1 MKTRFRKVLLYVFL
15 GLTLLCTVAA
25 AISALTN
32 IGLPTHSQVTERLSE
47 LEKARLAETI
57 HLRQELGDAVWP
69 GWGQADIPIIVYNE
83 EYAFLVG
90 YPDPPDGWLKMPRRQ
105 ARGGAWEPVP
115 GDIFQGQVYYRQQLA
130 GPNLTPEN
138 YTVLVG
144 ERWVATMETK
154 EYMEIKFYA
163 DIRQQIPPF
172 LQEVFPYR
180 LVWGFLVDETEN
192 YIGGLEHESFHALQG
207 SLAGERLA
215 EAEYAN
221 QNESQYPWD
230 DTTLDKLWQQEMDLL
245 VQAVQADTTEQA
257 AELGRQF
264 LVQRDARR
272 AETGLSQELID
283 YERQRE
289 WLEGLAK
296 YAELVIGRSAGA
308 TSAYTYLPALE
319 ADPDF
324 NAYATRQ
331 RYWEG
336 QIGEAQRTTGRSG
349 GTCFYYSGFA
359 QAVLLDRLLPGWQT
373 QAFEPGVMLED
384 LLRQALGQ

>member
-1 MKTRFRKVLLYVFL
+1 
-15 GLTLLCTVAA
+15 
-25 AISALTN
+25 
-32 IGLPTHSQVTERLSE
+32 
-47 LEKARLAETI
+47 
-57 HLRQELGDAVWP
+57 
-69 GWGQADIPIIVYNE
+69 
-83 EYAFLVG
+83 
-90 YPDPPDGWLKMPRRQ
+90 MPRRQ

-272 AETGLSQELID
+272 AEDTDADGHVPGFTSRTTSNSRSDAPEATGLPCSPLWAARASPSARSPISFIS
-283 YERQRE
+283 RRMAS
-289 WLEGLAK
+289 WLAFLDVSASRRW
-296 YAELVIGRSAGA
+296 RSACSGSSITA
-308 TSAYTYLPALE
+308 FLR
-319 ADPDF
+319 F
-324 NAYATRQ
+324 R
-331 RYWEG
+331 EG
-336 QIGEAQRTTGRSG
+336 
-349 GTCFYYSGFA
+349 
-359 QAVLLDRLLPGWQT
+359 
-373 QAFEPGVMLED
+373 
-384 LLRQALGQ
+384 

>member
-1 MKTRFRKVLLYVFL
+1 MKKRFRKVLLYVFL
-15 GLTLLCTVAA
+15 GLTLLCAA
-25 AISALTN
+25 SAALTALSN

-47 LEKARLAETI
+47 LEKVRLAETI
-57 HLRQELGDAVWP
+57 HLRQTLGDAVWP

-90 YPDPPDGWLKMPRRQ
+90 YPDPPDGWLKMPWED

-115 GDIFQGQVYYRQQLA
+115 DDIFQGQVYYRQRLVSPQ
-130 GPNLTPEN
+130 LTPEN
-138 YTVLVG
+138 FTVRVG
-144 ERWVATMETK
+144 QRWVATMETK
-154 EYMEIKFYA
+154 EYMEVKFYA
-163 DIRQQIPPF
+163 DIRQQVPPF
-172 LQEVFPYR
+172 LQAIFPYR

-192 YIGGLEHESFHALQG
+192 YIGSLEHESFHALQG
-207 SLAGERLA
+207 SLAAERLA
-215 EAEYAN
+215 EAQYAAQDEN
-221 QNESQYPWD
+221 LYPWD
-230 DTTLDKLWQQEMDLL
+230 DTTLDKLWQQEMGLL
-245 VQAVQADTTEQA
+245 VQAVRADSTEQA

-264 LVQRDARR
+264 LAQRDARR

-296 YAELVIGRSAGA
+296 YAELAIGQQAAS
-308 TSAYTYLPALE
+308 TSAYTYLPALD

-331 RYWEG
+331 RYWQG
-336 QIGEAQRTTGRSG
+336 QVDEAQRTTGRSG
-349 GTCFYYSGFA
+349 GIRFYYSGFA
-359 QAVLLDRLLPGWQT
+359 EAVLLDRLLPGWKA